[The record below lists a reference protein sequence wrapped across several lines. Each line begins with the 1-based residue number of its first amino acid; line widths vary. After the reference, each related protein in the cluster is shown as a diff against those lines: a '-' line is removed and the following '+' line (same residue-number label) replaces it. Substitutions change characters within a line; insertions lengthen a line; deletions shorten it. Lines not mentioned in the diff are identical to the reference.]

1 MNQNLFT
8 SISKNGDVIRVGVS
22 NHFFD
27 RSGERYVGIDL
38 VTFQQLLDTSIT
50 YNPQFDEIPNGLT
63 NQCYNN
69 ITDKHLKYGRGHCFK
84 LIESEDMVVVLNYTP
99 HNPELGMRSDRW
111 NEWVIV
117 SIWRCNEGIS
127 LPKEREWIKVGGKI
141 FYV

>member
-99 HNPELGMRSDRW
+99 HNPELGMRSDKW

-117 SIWRCNEGIS
+117 SIWRCNEGIT
-127 LPKEREWIKVGGKI
+127 LPKEREYIKVGGKI